1 MSEAPTAQTPCKAV
15 AGNFASR
22 TATVLCKEI
31 KARLSLRQVGSMLG
45 IDLPAQDTVKFRS
58 PLRSDH
64 DPSCSIKNERL
75 KDWSTGESFDAI
87 DLYAARKG
95 ITNREARFELA
106 EHLGLMSGDSSPSGP
121 KGSSFCSLA
130 TLAAREPSEK
140 DFQAILTTRKLPQ
153 EAEAGLLLA
162 YALGVLRFAE
172 VGGYLCW
179 ILTDAS
185 GKCAEARRLDRRMFP
200 PLGILDERKA
210 HTLKGSTKRW
220 PVGLAP
226 EVSESRSERLKGSP
240 LVLVEGGP
248 DLLAAYCL
256 LAAIPMSEGDVQPV
270 AMLGAETR
278 IGDEAL
284 SVISGRRVIVI
295 AQGNNAGKEASRV
308 WSGQLAAVGC
318 RVQLRDLPDG
328 QDLNDFVTAHGLLA
342 AREVLL

>member
-1 MSEAPTAQTPCKAV
+1 MNKAPTAETPSKAV
-15 AGNFASR
+15 AGKFASR

-45 IDLPAQDTVKFRS
+45 IDLPARDGVKFSS
-58 PLRSDH
+58 PLRPDH
-64 DPSCSIKNERL
+64 KPSCTIENDRL
-75 KDWSTGESFDAI
+75 RDWSRRQSFDAI

-106 EHLGLMSGDSSPSGP
+106 EHLGLMSGDSSLSGS
-121 KGSSFCSLA
+121 KGSSLCSLA
-130 TLAAREPSEK
+130 TLAVREPSED
-140 DFQAILTTRKLPQ
+140 DFQAILRTRKLPQ

-162 YALGVLRFAE
+162 YSLGVLRFAE
-172 VGGYLCW
+172 VGRYPCW
-179 ILTDAS
+179 VLTDAS
-185 GKCAEARRLDRRMFP
+185 GKCAEARRLDRGLFP
-200 PLGILDERKA
+200 PLGILEERKA

-226 EVSESRSERLKGSP
+226 DVSEFRSERLKGVP

-256 LAAIPMSEGDVQPV
+256 LAAIPMSKGDVQPV
-270 AMLGAETR
+270 AMLGAEPK

-284 SVISGRRVIVI
+284 SVIAGRRVIVI
-295 AQGNNAGKEASRV
+295 AQGNIAGKEASRV

-328 QDLNDFVTAHGLLA
+328 QDLNDFVTAYGLLA